1 MARFTEME
9 KMAVNRAKAAVATT
23 ELTAGE
29 SVRHFAASIRRRF
42 ANRARRNAVT
52 RELMGL
58 SNRMLD
64 DLGMTRADIA
74 ATAKLTA
81 DRAYPVNGSVL
92 SDLRTLVD
100 GTIVRPAADF
110 LARREVEASLR
121 SLDDRM
127 LADVGLTRAD
137 IPAVVRDAHR
147 APKLAEAGFDTVD
160 QIRVYNRTRIAAKQ
174 LGAYDDRMLDDM
186 GFVRGDIQWVAK
198 KLATRSVAANL
209 NSSET
214 RAA

>member
-9 KMAVNRAKAAVATT
+9 KMAVNRAKLAVGTT

-29 SVRHFAASIRRRF
+29 SVRHFAASIGRRL

-64 DLGMTRADIA
+64 DLGMVRADIA

-81 DRAYPVNGSVL
+81 DRAYPVNGTVL
-92 SDLRTLVD
+92 GDLRTLVD
-100 GTIVRPAADF
+100 GTMVRPVADF
-110 LARREVEASLR
+110 FARRAVETSLR

-137 IPAVVRDAHR
+137 IPAVVRNTHR
-147 APKLAEAGFDTVD
+147 ASKQAEAGFDTVD

-186 GFVRGDIQWVAK
+186 GLVRGDIQWVAK
-198 KLATRSVAANL
+198 KLATRSVAANV
-209 NSSET
+209 NGAES

>member
-9 KMAVNRAKAAVATT
+9 KMAVNRAKAAVAGT

-29 SVRHFAASIRRRF
+29 SLGHFAASIRRRL

-81 DRAYPVNGSVL
+81 DRAYPLDGTIL
-92 SDLRTLVD
+92 SDLRKLVD
-100 GTIVRPAADF
+100 GTIVGPVADF
-110 LARREVEASLR
+110 FARREVESNLR
-121 SLDDRM
+121 SLDERM
-127 LADVGLTRAD
+127 LADIGLTRAD
-137 IPAVVRDAHR
+137 IPAVVRASHR
-147 APKLAEAGFDTVD
+147 APKQVATGFDTMD
-160 QIRVYNRTRIAAKQ
+160 QIRVYNRSRIAVKQ

-186 GFVRGDIQWVAK
+186 GFVRGDIHWVAK
-198 KLATRSVAANL
+198 KLATRSVAANI
-209 NSSET
+209 NSSEP

>member
-1 MARFTEME
+1 ME
-9 KMAVNRAKAAVATT
+9 KMAVNRAKAAT

-29 SVRHFAASIRRRF
+29 SVRHFAATIRRRL
-42 ANRARRNAVT
+42 ANRARRNAVA

-58 SNRMLD
+58 SPRMLD
-64 DLGMTRADIA
+64 DLGMVRADIA
-74 ATAKLTA
+74 STAKLTA

-92 SDLRTLVD
+92 GDLRNLVD
-100 GTIVRPAADF
+100 GTVVRPVADF
-110 LARREVEASLR
+110 FARREVEASLR

-137 IPAVVRDAHR
+137 IPAVVRDTHR
-147 APKLAEAGFDTVD
+147 APKQAETGLDTVD

-174 LGAYDDRMLDDM
+174 LGAYDNRMLDDM

-209 NSSET
+209 NSSEP

>member
-1 MARFTEME
+1 ME
-9 KMAVNRAKAAVATT
+9 KMAVNRAKLAVGTT

-29 SVRHFAASIRRRF
+29 SVRHFTASIRRRL

-64 DLGMTRADIA
+64 DLGMVRADIA

-81 DRAYPVNGSVL
+81 DRAYPVSGTVL
-92 SDLRTLVD
+92 GDLRTLVD
-100 GTIVRPAADF
+100 GTMVRPVADF
-110 LARREVEASLR
+110 FARRAVETTLR

-137 IPAVVRDAHR
+137 IPAVVRDTHR
-147 APKLAEAGFDTVD
+147 APKQAEAGFDTVD

-186 GFVRGDIQWVAK
+186 GLVRGDIQWVAK
-198 KLATRSVAANL
+198 KLATRSVAANV
-209 NSSET
+209 NGTES

>member
-9 KMAVNRAKAAVATT
+9 KMAVNRAKVAVGTT

-29 SVRHFAASIRRRF
+29 SVRHFAASIGRRL

-64 DLGMTRADIA
+64 DLGMVRADIA

-81 DRAYPVNGSVL
+81 DRAYPVNGTILGDV
-92 SDLRTLVD
+92 RTLVD
-100 GTIVRPAADF
+100 GTVIRPVADF
-110 LARREVEASLR
+110 FARREVETTLR

-137 IPAVVRDAHR
+137 IPAVVRDTHR
-147 APKLAEAGFDTVD
+147 APKHAETGFDPVD

-209 NSSET
+209 NGSES

>member
-9 KMAVNRAKAAVATT
+9 KMAVNRAKVAVGTT

-29 SVRHFAASIRRRF
+29 SVRHFAASIGRRL

-64 DLGMTRADIA
+64 DLGMVRADIA

-81 DRAYPVNGSVL
+81 DRAYPVNGTVL
-92 SDLRTLVD
+92 GDLRTLVD
-100 GTIVRPAADF
+100 GTMVRPVADF
-110 LARREVEASLR
+110 FARRAVETSLR

-137 IPAVVRDAHR
+137 IPAVVRNTHR
-147 APKLAEAGFDTVD
+147 ASKQAEAGFDTVD

-186 GFVRGDIQWVAK
+186 GLVRGDIQWVAK
-198 KLATRSVAANL
+198 KLATRSVAANV
-209 NSSET
+209 NGAES

>member
-9 KMAVNRAKAAVATT
+9 KMAVNRAKAAVGTT

-29 SVRHFAASIRRRF
+29 SVRHFAASIGRRLS
-42 ANRARRNAVT
+42 NRARRNAVT

-64 DLGMTRADIA
+64 DLGMVRADIA

-81 DRAYPVNGSVL
+81 DRAYPVSGTILGDVRN
-92 SDLRTLVD
+92 LVD
-100 GTIVRPAADF
+100 GTVVRPVADF
-110 LARREVEASLR
+110 FARRAVETTLR

-137 IPAVVRDAHR
+137 IPAVVRNVHR
-147 APKLAEAGFDTVD
+147 APKQVETGFDTVD

-186 GFVRGDIQWVAK
+186 GFLRGDIQWVAK
-198 KLATRSVAANL
+198 KLATRSVAANV
-209 NSSET
+209 NGTES

>member
-9 KMAVNRAKAAVATT
+9 KMAVNRAKVAT

-29 SVRHFAASIRRRF
+29 SVRHFAASIGRRL

-64 DLGMTRADIA
+64 DLGMVRADIA

-81 DRAYPVNGSVL
+81 DRAYPVNGTVL
-92 SDLRTLVD
+92 GDLRTLVD
-100 GTIVRPAADF
+100 GTMVRPVADF
-110 LARREVEASLR
+110 FARRAVETSLR

-137 IPAVVRDAHR
+137 IPAVVRNTHR
-147 APKLAEAGFDTVD
+147 ASKQAEAGFDTVD

-186 GFVRGDIQWVAK
+186 GLVRGDIQWVAK
-198 KLATRSVAANL
+198 KLATRSVAANV
-209 NSSET
+209 NGAES

>member
-9 KMAVNRAKAAVATT
+9 KMAVNRAKAAVAST

-29 SVRHFAASIRRRF
+29 SVRHFAASIRRRL

-64 DLGMTRADIA
+64 DLGMTRADIV

-81 DRAYPVNGSVL
+81 DRAYPVNGTVFG
-92 SDLRTLVD
+92 DLRTLVD

-110 LARREVEASLR
+110 FARREVEATLR

-137 IPAVVRDAHR
+137 IPAIVRDTHR
-147 APKLAEAGFDTVD
+147 APKQAETGFDTVD

-198 KLATRSVAANL
+198 KLATRSVAANV
-209 NSSET
+209 NSSEP

>member
-29 SVRHFAASIRRRF
+29 SVRHFAASIRRRL
-42 ANRARRNAVT
+42 ANRARRNAVA

-64 DLGMTRADIA
+64 DLGMTRADIT

-81 DRAYPVNGSVL
+81 DRAYPVNGTVL
-92 SDLRTLVD
+92 GDLRNLVD
-100 GTIVRPAADF
+100 GTMVRPVADF
-110 LARREVEASLR
+110 FARRAVETTLR

-137 IPAVVRDAHR
+137 IPAIVRDTHR
-147 APKLAEAGFDTVD
+147 APKQVQTGFDTVD

-174 LGAYDDRMLDDM
+174 LGAYDNRMLDDM

-198 KLATRSVAANL
+198 KLATRSVAANA
-209 NSSET
+209 NSSEP